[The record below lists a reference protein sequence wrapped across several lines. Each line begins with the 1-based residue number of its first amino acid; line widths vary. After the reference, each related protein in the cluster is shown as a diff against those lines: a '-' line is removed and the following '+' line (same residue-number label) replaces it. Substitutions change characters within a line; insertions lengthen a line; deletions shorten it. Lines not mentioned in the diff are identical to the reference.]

1 MSCYIELV
9 SIPKEDFEEMLKE
22 PCRFREW
29 KLGFS
34 KEDYSYI
41 YTNAWEDIE
50 RMIVSYKPILRSK
63 DIIHK
68 IFHSGVFLGEDLTGD
83 YSNWYY
89 EYLTPDEVK
98 ELSAKLANITEQEL
112 RKIFDADS
120 MECADAFPLLEE
132 EDTDVDPETDVEG
145 VFDYMM
151 QEYEK
156 VKEFYTATAKSGN
169 AVISFRLS

>member
-1 MSCYIELV
+1 MSYYIELV

-22 PCRFREW
+22 PCWFREW
-29 KLGFS
+29 KLGLS

-41 YTNAWEDIE
+41 YTKAWEDIE
-50 RMIVSYKPILRSK
+50 RMIISYKPIFRSK

-98 ELSAKLANITEQEL
+98 ELSTKLVNITEQEL
-112 RKIFDADS
+112 RKNFYADG
-120 MECADAFPLLEE
+120 MDCADAFPLLEDE
-132 EDTDVDPETDVEG
+132 NTDEDPETDEEE
-145 VFDYMM
+145 VFNYIM
-151 QEYEK
+151 QEYGA
-156 VKEFYTATAKSGN
+156 VKEFYAIAAKNGN
-169 AVISFRLS
+169 AIISFRID

>member
-9 SIPKEDFEEMLKE
+9 SIPKDDFEEMLKE
-22 PCRFREW
+22 PCWFREW

-41 YTNAWEDIE
+41 YTNNWEDIE
-50 RMIVSYKPILRSK
+50 RMIISYKPILRSK

-68 IFHSGVFLGEDLTGD
+68 IFHSGVFLGEDLIGD

-98 ELSAKLANITEQEL
+98 ELSTKLANITEQEL
-112 RKIFDADS
+112 RKNFDAYS
-120 MECADAFPLLEE
+120 MECADAFPLLEN
-132 EDTDVDPETDVEG
+132 EDTDVDPQTDEEG
-145 VFDYMM
+145 VFNYIM
-151 QEYEK
+151 QEYET
-156 VKEFYTATAKSGN
+156 VKEFYATATKNGN
-169 AVISFRLS
+169 AIISFRL